1 MEASVQSDDKF
12 QRVPPDPQKINWEFW
27 SWEDGGWLVQLA
39 WFSACPHMT
48 VPRPELADAASLCS
62 CHRCVFQSRWS
73 CQWED
78 DSVLTAAPPSL
89 FRASQINMLG
99 FKAATADIGHWV
111 RGPNAEQKHSR
122 PLVTC
127 SQWAWSPRR
136 GTHSAWAVHRAPR
149 GPALTHCLLGE
160 LCMPPSASDSHH
172 SFFIFWAS
180 LWLTRWRARN
190 NEKSKQFKEAVLTER
205 DSAERGGGKGGATS
219 ARWLTL
225 RRNAFL
231 HAISPS
237 LVSEGGGRRKADC
250 CHVSRAA
257 TAAPDTQMIIF
268 IGDLVYYWV
277 APACV
282 SLCHQDWQRSKSE
295 GRLCVDVSFFLFPPC
310 F

>member
-12 QRVPPDPQKINWEFW
+12 PRVPPDPQKMNWEFW
-27 SWEDGGWLVQLA
+27 SWEEGGWGVGAARLIL
-39 WFSACPHMT
+39 SMSTYDSPS
-48 VPRPELADAASLCS
+48 PRAGRRSFIVLLSSL
-62 CHRCVFQSRWS
+62 RFQSRWS

-127 SQWAWSPRR
+127 PQWAWSPRR

-172 SFFIFWAS
+172 SLFYLLSISVFD
-180 LWLTRWRARN
+180 TP
-190 NEKSKQFKEAVLTER
+190 KSQK
-205 DSAERGGGKGGATS
+205 
-219 ARWLTL
+219 
-225 RRNAFL
+225 
-231 HAISPS
+231 
-237 LVSEGGGRRKADC
+237 
-250 CHVSRAA
+250 
-257 TAAPDTQMIIF
+257 
-268 IGDLVYYWV
+268 
-277 APACV
+277 
-282 SLCHQDWQRSKSE
+282 
-295 GRLCVDVSFFLFPPC
+295 
-310 F
+310 